1 MRHAKA
7 RMKLARTKLVGA
19 LALAIPLALADA
31 AAAGIKLRLR
41 SEPVG
46 GGNGKTQAYEVWLDG
61 PSLAIQLVQRNTEVK
76 RRIVFRGN
84 EERALLI
91 DDAKQTYYQLDPESA
106 KNVASQVAGL
116 KQGLNQGLESLTPEQ
131 RAAVQELLGELA
143 KPPSGPPPDYELRER
158 GELGR
163 YAEVACARNDVLDG
177 GKVVAEVCLAD
188 YGKPP
193 LTREAFAAIPALAS
207 FSRKT
212 LEPLA
217 EQFQSLNAVAPYAAL
232 DATSGLPLSIKATD
246 DGEVRETFVKRI
258 EQVPVDPALFELPA
272 GYSRSWIPPFR

>member
-1 MRHAKA
+1 
-7 RMKLARTKLVGA
+7 VGA
-19 LALAIPLALADA
+19 LALAIPLALSDA

-46 GGNGKTQAYEVWLDG
+46 GGKGRTQAYEVWLDG
-61 PSLAIQLVQRNTEVK
+61 PRLAIQLVQRNTEVK

-143 KPPSGPPPDYELRER
+143 KPPAGPPPDYSLRER

-163 YAEVACARNDVLDG
+163 YAEVPCARNDVLDG

-193 LTREAFAAIPALAS
+193 LTREAFAAIPALAR

-217 EQFQSLNAVAPYAAL
+217 EQFPSLNAVAPYAAL

-258 EQVPVDPALFELPA
+258 EQVPVDPALFDLPA
-272 GYSRSWIPPFR
+272 GYARSWIPPFR